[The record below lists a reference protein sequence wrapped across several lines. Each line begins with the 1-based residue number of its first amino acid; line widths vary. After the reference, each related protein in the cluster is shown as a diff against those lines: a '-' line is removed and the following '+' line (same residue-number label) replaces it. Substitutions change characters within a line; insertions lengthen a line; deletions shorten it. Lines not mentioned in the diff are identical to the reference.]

1 MASAVLVL
9 PAALSILLLPAG
21 RRFRKTEKRPS
32 DQTSPGA
39 VAPSAA
45 RETLSAADRV
55 AGNRTSWRQAD
66 VVRSWPL
73 TRIQTRYCATS
84 SRPLPVALRTNAASG
99 RPGRGKQLLDHLRG
113 EGVTVLSSTD
123 CVDSSPAALTRQ
135 SVGSSTPGAL
145 PSKRPPSEQAQ
156 RRPLSMRPNADVPV
170 AEWWMG
176 STGTTWSTPE
186 GASVGSSPTL
196 ALTNRSLGNGCG
208 CRSRARSEGELQ
220 QHHRFR
226 TGIAQLQHLTLV

>member
-1 MASAVLVL
+1 MLSPRGPEARALWRRTPIQTREAEKCDKAFGKWLRLCCSWLLRPQSSSCRQGAV
-9 PAALSILLLPAG
+9 S
-21 RRFRKTEKRPS
+21 RRTEKRLS

-73 TRIQTRYCATS
+73 TRIQTRYCATI
-84 SRPLPVALRTNAASG
+84 SRPLPVALGTNAAASG

-123 CVDSSPAALTRQ
+123 CVDSSPAALTGQ
-135 SVGSSTPGAL
+135 SVDSSTPGAL
-145 PSKRPPSEQAQ
+145 PSKRPPSEQTQ

-176 STGTTWSTPE
+176 STGTTWSTSD
-186 GASVGSSPTL
+186 GASVGEDPTL
-196 ALTNRSLGNGCG
+196 ALTN
-208 CRSRARSEGELQ
+208 
-220 QHHRFR
+220 
-226 TGIAQLQHLTLV
+226 